1 MVFAQTYA
9 KLSEIYIKLA
19 SLAPV
24 LLCSHLQQYPVE
36 VGGVLEYSVVKV
48 IKNKFINLNMSC
60 FSFVGWA
67 KSVNFDIGEC
77 QSPLYINARTYT
89 RVS

>member
-1 MVFAQTYA
+1 MINMMVFAQTYA

-36 VGGVLEYSVVKV
+36 VGGSAG
-48 IKNKFINLNMSC
+48 IFC
-60 FSFVGWA
+60 G
-67 KSVNFDIGEC
+67 
-77 QSPLYINARTYT
+77 
-89 RVS
+89 